1 MLASLEPPYRDIEH
15 VLAWLHALSWLGH
28 APDQDTRDS
37 CAAAAGNLATELMY
51 AVAETFRQLVTD
63 AHMVPAQSPSSP
75 LIPC

>member
-1 MLASLEPPYRDIEH
+1 MLAFLEPPYRDIEH